1 VDYSSED
8 YVKVALYMLVKS
20 SGGPIEREQP
30 INIPSARGYSLREV
44 LVGEPLIH

>member
-1 VDYSSED
+1 VNYSSED
-8 YVKVALYMLVKS
+8 YALYMLVKS

-44 LVGEPLIH
+44 D